1 MDLDDRRPTV
11 SPDRVLIVDND
22 PGERLPMIKAL
33 RGAGLGVLTADDAIS
48 AISVALR
55 EKPRVIVL
63 DLKLPGGGGY
73 QVIERLQTLPATAAT
88 AIVVCTA
95 EDPARHRR
103 AALAAGAVEFLRKP
117 VDGDELLATLRFVL
131 GPGLGSAG
139 PEPAGPATV
148 LVVDDDPDVRRTL
161 LLLFQAQGYN
171 VVMAEDAISA
181 VAIARARAPQVVVL
195 DIGLPGGEG
204 FTVMERLRAVPDLAA
219 TPVVVI
225 SGRDPE
231 QMRRRAEQAG
241 AVAFLQKPTDN
252 RELLQ
257 AVRDA
262 LG

>member
-1 MDLDDRRPTV
+1 M
-11 SPDRVLIVDND
+11 
-22 PGERLPMIKAL
+22 
-33 RGAGLGVLTADDAIS
+33 
-48 AISVALR
+48 
-55 EKPRVIVL
+55 
-63 DLKLPGGGGY
+63 
-73 QVIERLQTLPATAAT
+73 
-88 AIVVCTA
+88 
-95 EDPARHRR
+95 
-103 AALAAGAVEFLRKP
+103 
-117 VDGDELLATLRFVL
+117 
-131 GPGLGSAG
+131 
-139 PEPAGPATV
+139 
-148 LVVDDDPDVRRTL
+148 VDDDPDVRRAL
-161 LLLFQAQGYN
+161 LLLFQAQGYD

-225 SGRDPE
+225 GGRDPG

-262 LG
+262 LGRRSTA